1 MPFEYFSPCA
11 DLSLYIHSY
20 WTLKGGDEMYDVL
33 YPDTC
38 VDIVVNMGERFVTNQ
53 KGVVLETQHV
63 YLGGA
68 LTEAM
73 YEKIPE
79 GVYLMGIRFLPGCF
93 GYFYPPYP
101 LGDMRDGCI
110 AISEDHVPP
119 LHFLAQDLISSLDT
133 FFCNKLRVFHN
144 PVKDAA
150 DKIIRSGGNIP
161 LTEIAATCNKS
172 MRQTERMFKQHIG
185 LTPKQF
191 CKIVKYTQVQ
201 KLLAAKAPAETLLD
215 VALEAG
221 YYDHAHLTKEF
232 KKITRH
238 TPSGKQPLP

>member
-1 MPFEYFSPCA
+1 MPFEYFNPCA
-11 DLSLYIHSY
+11 ELGLYIQSY
-20 WTLKGGDEMYDVL
+20 WTLKGAGEMYDVL
-33 YPDTC
+33 YPDAC

-53 KGVVLETQHV
+53 KNVVLEAQRV

-79 GVYLMGIRFLPGCF
+79 KVYLLGIRFLPGCF

-101 LGDMRDGCI
+101 LGDMRDGCVDL
-110 AISEDHVPP
+110 SEDYVPP
-119 LHFLAQDLISSLDT
+119 LQILAQDPVSTLDT
-133 FFCNKLRVFHN
+133 FFCKKLHAFHN

-150 DKIIRSGGNIP
+150 AEIIRSGGNIP

-172 MRQTERMFKQHIG
+172 LRQTERVFKQHIG

-191 CKIVKYTQVQ
+191 CKIVKYTHVR
-201 KLLAAKAPAETLLD
+201 KLLAAKAPADTLLG

-232 KKITRH
+232 KKITRC
-238 TPSGKQPLP
+238 TPSGK